1 MRDKITDMLETALM
15 GFLFGFG
22 FTGAVVIWS
31 IILP

>member
-1 MRDKITDMLETALM
+1 MRDEIKDMLRTLAL
-15 GFLFGFG
+15 GFVFGFG